1 MINNFRHFYGYD
13 FVSLSGNSYIKGAV
27 GVDYEIFRKNHLNFM
42 ANYANIGS
50 KIFDSDEWIERPAY
64 SGYSF
69 GYGLETIIGPVEI
82 KHSWSPETRDHH
94 TWFSV
99 GFWF

>member
-1 MINNFRHFYGYD
+1 MSSIRSTKILIVFKIN
-13 FVSLSGNSYIKGAV
+13 VGN
-27 GVDYEIFRKNHLNFM
+27 
-42 ANYANIGS
+42 
-50 KIFDSDEWIERPAY
+50 KIFDTIDTWFVKPNY

-69 GYGLETIIGPVEI
+69 GYGMETVIGPVEI
-82 KHSWSPETRDHH
+82 KHSWSPETKDHY